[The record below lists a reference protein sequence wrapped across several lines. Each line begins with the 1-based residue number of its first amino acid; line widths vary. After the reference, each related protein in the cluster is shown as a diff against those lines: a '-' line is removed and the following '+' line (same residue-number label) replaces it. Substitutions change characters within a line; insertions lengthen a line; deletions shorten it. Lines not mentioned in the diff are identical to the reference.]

1 MAGTAVEL
9 SRVVVVGRDVGCDL
23 ALPDEQIS
31 RRHAALEPRADGTV
45 ILTDLGSTNGT
56 FVNGHRLA
64 GPVLLSG
71 GEELR
76 LGDTTCAVEV
86 VPAGPQPSLVQGG
99 RGSVA
104 VAIAAAV
111 LAGIGTAIGLVL
123 GGG

>member
-56 FVNGHRLA
+56 FVNGHRL
-64 GPVLLSG
+64 